1 MTIEMDNYRQ
11 EAQTNL
17 LEKKCLNCRHLYSLE
32 RNAGSYRMNR
42 EVQQH
47 RAICPGRAQRQ
58 RMAA

>member
-11 EAQTNL
+11 LEPTNQ
-17 LEKKCLNCRHLYSLE
+17 LEKKCLDCPHLYSLE

-47 RAICPGRAQRQ
+47 RAICPGRQSQTR
-58 RMAA
+58 RV